1 MVVTVVCSVVVVV
14 VMVVAIVV
22 VVMVVAIVG
31 VAAFVAVVSLLLP
44 ADVIKTAGTIITT
57 MRNTITNTLTRAPK
71 TL

>member
-1 MVVTVVCSVVVVV
+1 MVVTVVCSVV
-14 VMVVAIVV
+14 VV

-44 ADVIKTAGTIITT
+44 ADVIKTAGTIIAT